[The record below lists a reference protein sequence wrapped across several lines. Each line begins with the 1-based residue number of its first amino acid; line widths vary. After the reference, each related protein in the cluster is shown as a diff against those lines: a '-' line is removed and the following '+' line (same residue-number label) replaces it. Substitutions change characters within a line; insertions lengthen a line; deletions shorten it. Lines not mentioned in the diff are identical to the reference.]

1 MLRKNFKALAKTL
14 MNRYETNDPF
24 KIAKLMNIQIIFM
37 EFKTWMG
44 LYTEINGVKTIY
56 ISSLLSEILQK
67 IVCSHELGHG
77 QQTFKEAAFMKED
90 YLFGTNRVENEANE
104 FAAELMKYQDEVCYK
119 IVKKCDLGFSILEE
133 IKKYIT

>member
-56 ISSLLSEILQK
+56 ISSLLLIMILNL
-67 IVCSHELGHG
+67 I
-77 QQTFKEAAFMKED
+77 
-90 YLFGTNRVENEANE
+90 
-104 FAAELMKYQDEVCYK
+104 
-119 IVKKCDLGFSILEE
+119 
-133 IKKYIT
+133 